1 MMNDDLKKVLD
12 KLNQINFNLENDE
25 KEIKNRWIEI
35 VSSCSIDPIIFEEFI
50 NNEKKNILNK
60 NLEINKYYA
69 NLNEQFNKAY
79 QIALEKNTK
88 QINLYHSEAEKQIRQ
103 LHSQLLEQ
111 KKKSNQKITAEQISY
126 NKIAAENKKAY
137 DDEMAIIQKEINE
150 TNKRSFLETQKL
162 EHEKEKKLE
171 IIENQFLAEKKR
183 LENQLIEIN
192 KVYELKLIEND
203 KELEDEIQNKD
214 ESYLTI
220 KKTHTQTSVRLN
232 NFINKVKQ
240 EFLDKKEQLNNEFFF
255 KIEKI
260 DEQILRK
267 KEIFEKNKAKIQH
280 LYLEKLKALNINNE
294 VFNIGVEELELV
306 NRYVGLFGVPEEN
319 FSIDLTIAR
328 GLDYYTG
335 TVYET
340 FLDNYP
346 DIGSICSGGRY
357 DDLAGFYTKQKLP
370 GVGISIGLT
379 RLFYQL
385 TEAKLIKSEDKSLTK
400 VIIIPMGDYLEK
412 SVETASVLRQNSINT
427 QVYLE
432 NVKTGKKF
440 SFADKLGIP
449 YAIIIGEEEFKKNLY
464 TLRNMKTGEQN
475 LLTLEEILNIL
486 K

>member
-1 MMNDDLKKVLD
+1 M
-12 KLNQINFNLENDE
+12 
-25 KEIKNRWIEI
+25 
-35 VSSCSIDPIIFEEFI
+35 S
-50 NNEKKNILNK
+50 KNIIKPSILAGFME
-60 NLEINKYYA
+60 LTPQDQI
-69 NLNEQFNKAY
+69 LFNKMMDTIRKNY
-79 QIALEKNTK
+79 ERFGFLPIDTPVIEKAEILLAKGGGET
-88 QINLYHSEAEKQIRQ
+88 EKQIYRFQ
-103 LHSQLLEQ
+103 KGDTDLALRFDLTVPLARYVAQHYSELAFPFRRYHIGKVYRGEKAQRGRFREFYQCDIDIIGNEKLDIINDAEIPSVIYSTFKDLGFDEFTIKINNRKVLKGFFQYLGIEDSQEVLRT
-111 KKKSNQKITAEQISY
+111 I
-126 NKIAAENKKAY
+126 
-137 DDEMAIIQKEINE
+137 D
-150 TNKRSFLETQKL
+150 KL
-162 EHEKEKKLE
+162 EKIGQEGVIKELKGQDLEESIIDE
-171 IIENQFLAEKKR
+171 II
-183 LENQLIEIN
+183 
-192 KVYELKLIEND
+192 
-203 KELEDEIQNKD
+203 
-214 ESYLTI
+214 
-220 KKTHTQTSVRLN
+220 
-232 NFINKVKQ
+232 NFINI
-240 EFLDKKEQLNNEFFF
+240 EGSNL
-255 KIEKI
+255 EKI
-260 DEQILRK
+260 K
-267 KEIFEKNKAKIQH
+267 
-280 LYLEKLKALNINNE
+280 KLKALNINNE